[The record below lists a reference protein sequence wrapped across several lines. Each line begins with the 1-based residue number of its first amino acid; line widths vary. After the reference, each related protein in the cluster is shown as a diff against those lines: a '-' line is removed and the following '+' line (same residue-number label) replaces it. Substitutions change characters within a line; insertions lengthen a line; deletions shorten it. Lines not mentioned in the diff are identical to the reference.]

1 MMRVGAPALPGHLD
15 SRFRGNDGVEVVPL
29 RKRGT
34 TKAGGTPALP
44 GMRRYPGG
52 VADSDLIEADVS
64 RVVSMLSHVRP
75 VSGPLLRP
83 IRPMLLFWLLV
94 SMMIAAALL
103 LVVPPLLRGRGA
115 GRDAPP
121 GGDVSRDTN
130 VALYRERL
138 AALERERDL
147 GEIDA
152 ERYAALREDLERG
165 LLADVD
171 TAPTGAAPAAF
182 SAAPPRWMAAA
193 VMLMVPACGLAL
205 YAWLGSPHA
214 LDPRAHPPRVAAGG
228 IAPAQPGGATGT
240 AGPVRPSDAAGG
252 VAPAPDVAAMVDSL
266 AAKLATDP
274 ANAEGWLLLARSRVV
289 QERFDEAAIAYGR
302 AHALLGDSPSLLADW
317 AEAEAALA
325 GNRFPARA
333 LDRLDRALEIDP
345 GHEKALWLGG
355 FAAIQHGRTDVARA
369 RWERLR
375 ARQAPESRE
384 ASIVSELLARMDGA
398 APAVRPDAAGSAESD
413 GATDSSGSA
422 GAGAGAGKS
431 VESAGSARTV
441 DSGESAGTGESVE
454 HTGSAGTVDSAEPA
468 ETTTDPADPAVPPR
482 IVVEVS
488 LAPDLAI
495 ALGGGEPVFVFAR
508 APSGG
513 GPPAAVVRTT
523 VAALPATVVLDASNA
538 MVPSRSLASIER
550 AVVTARVAR
559 SGTVTRTSGDVEG
572 VSEPVSVTGAAPVG
586 IVLSRIVP

>member
-1 MMRVGAPALPGHLD
+1 
-15 SRFRGNDGVEVVPL
+15 
-29 RKRGT
+29 
-34 TKAGGTPALP
+34 
-44 GMRRYPGG
+44 
-52 VADSDLIEADVS
+52 
-64 RVVSMLSHVRP
+64 
-75 VSGPLLRP
+75 
-83 IRPMLLFWLLV
+83 MLLFWLLA

-103 LVVPPLLRGRGA
+103 LVVPPLLRSRGA

-171 TAPTGAAPAAF
+171 TAPTGAAPTAAP
-182 SAAPPRWMAAA
+182 PPRWMAAV

-228 IAPAQPGGATGT
+228 IAPAQPSGEN
-240 AGPVRPSDAAGG
+240 AAGG
-252 VAPAPDVAAMVDSL
+252 VAPTPDVAAMVDSL

-333 LDRLDRALEIDP
+333 LDRLDRALELDP

-398 APAVRPDAAGSAESD
+398 AAPDAAPAVRPDAAGSDESD
-413 GATDSSGSA
+413 GVTDSSGSA

-431 VESAGSARTV
+431 VESAAGSAGTV
-441 DSGESAGTGESVE
+441 DSGESAGTGGSVE

-468 ETTTDPADPAVPPR
+468 ETTMDPADSAVPPR

-488 LAPDLAI
+488 LAPDLAV

-508 APSGG
+508 APSGD

-523 VAALPATVVLDASNA
+523 VAALPATIVLDASSA

>member
-1 MMRVGAPALPGHLD
+1 
-15 SRFRGNDGVEVVPL
+15 
-29 RKRGT
+29 
-34 TKAGGTPALP
+34 
-44 GMRRYPGG
+44 
-52 VADSDLIEADVS
+52 
-64 RVVSMLSHVRP
+64 
-75 VSGPLLRP
+75 
-83 IRPMLLFWLLV
+83 MLLFWLLV

-103 LVVPPLLRGRGA
+103 LVVPPLLRGRAA

-121 GGDVSRDTN
+121 GDVSRDTN

-147 GEIDA
+147 GEVDT

-171 TAPTGAAPAAF
+171 AAPADAAPTAPTGAA
-182 SAAPPRWMAAA
+182 STAAPPRWMAVA
-193 VMLMVPACGLAL
+193 VMLMVPACGLAI
-205 YAWLGSPHA
+205 YVWLGSPHA
-214 LDPRAHPPRVAAGG
+214 LDPWAPSPRA
-228 IAPAQPGGATGT
+228 
-240 AGPVRPSDAAGG
+240 AAGG
-252 VAPAPDVAAMVDSL
+252 VEPAHPSGGNAAGAAGPAPDVSAMVDSL

-289 QERFDEAAIAYGR
+289 QERFDEAAVAYGR

-398 APAVRPDAAGSAESD
+398 ATPDAAPAVRPESGGSVEPGASPAGPAAEMRADPAAGR
-413 GATDSSGSA
+413 
-422 GAGAGAGKS
+422 
-431 VESAGSARTV
+431 SAGSPA
-441 DSGESAGTGESVE
+441 EP
-454 HTGSAGTVDSAEPA
+454 SAERSTEAPA
-468 ETTTDPADPAVPPR
+468 EAR

-488 LAPDLAI
+488 LAPDLAV

-513 GPPAAVVRTT
+513 GPPAAVARTT
-523 VAALPATVVLDASNA
+523 VAALPATIVLDASSA

-572 VSEPVSVTGAAPVG
+572 VSEPVSVTGAPPVG

>member
-1 MMRVGAPALPGHLD
+1 
-15 SRFRGNDGVEVVPL
+15 
-29 RKRGT
+29 
-34 TKAGGTPALP
+34 
-44 GMRRYPGG
+44 
-52 VADSDLIEADVS
+52 
-64 RVVSMLSHVRP
+64 
-75 VSGPLLRP
+75 
-83 IRPMLLFWLLV
+83 MLLFWLLV

-103 LVVPPLLRGRGA
+103 LVVPPLLRDRAA

-121 GGDVSRDTN
+121 GDVSRDTN

-147 GEIDA
+147 GVVEA

-171 TAPTGAAPAAF
+171 TAPTGTAPAAPT
-182 SAAPPRWMAAA
+182 AAPPRWMAAA
-193 VMLMVPACGLAL
+193 VMLMVPACGLAI
-205 YAWLGSPHA
+205 YVWLGSPHA
-214 LDPRAHPPRVAAGG
+214 LDPRAQPPRVAAGG
-228 IAPAQPGGATGT
+228 IEPAQP
-240 AGPVRPSDAAGG
+240 SSENAAGG
-252 VAPAPDVAAMVDSL
+252 IEPAPNVEAMVDSL
-266 AAKLATDP
+266 AAKLATEP

-289 QERFDEAAIAYGR
+289 QERFDEATIAYGR
-302 AHALLGDSPSLLADW
+302 AHALLGDSPSLLVDW

-333 LDRLDRALEIDP
+333 LGRLDRALEIDP
-345 GHEKALWLGG
+345 DHEKALWLGG

-369 RWERLR
+369 RWERLL

-398 APAVRPDAAGSAESD
+398 ATPDVAPTVRPESGEPVESDAPPAGSAAD
-413 GATDSSGSA
+413 PAAGRSA
-422 GAGAGAGKS
+422 GFPA
-431 VESAGSARTV
+431 EP
-441 DSGESAGTGESVE
+441 
-454 HTGSAGTVDSAEPA
+454 SAERSPDQPLA
-468 ETTTDPADPAVPPR
+468 ETTDAPAEAR

-488 LAPDLAI
+488 LASDLAI

-513 GPPAAVVRTT
+513 GPPAAVARTT
-523 VAALPATVVLDASNA
+523 VAALPATIVLDASSA

-572 VSEPVSVTGAAPVG
+572 VSEPVAVTGAAPVN
-586 IVLSRIVP
+586 IVLSQIVP

>member
-1 MMRVGAPALPGHLD
+1 
-15 SRFRGNDGVEVVPL
+15 
-29 RKRGT
+29 
-34 TKAGGTPALP
+34 
-44 GMRRYPGG
+44 
-52 VADSDLIEADVS
+52 
-64 RVVSMLSHVRP
+64 
-75 VSGPLLRP
+75 
-83 IRPMLLFWLLV
+83 MLLFWLLA

-115 GRDAPP
+115 GRDAPS

-171 TAPTGAAPAAF
+171 TAPTGAAPAATT
-182 SAAPPRWMAAA
+182 AAPPRWMAAA

-228 IAPAQPGGATGT
+228 VASAQPSGEN
-240 AGPVRPSDAAGG
+240 AAGG
-252 VAPAPDVAAMVDSL
+252 VAPAPDVGAMVDSL

-333 LDRLDRALEIDP
+333 LDRLDRALELDP

-398 APAVRPDAAGSAESD
+398 SAPDAAPAVRLDAAGSDESD

-431 VESAGSARTV
+431 AGL
-441 DSGESAGTGESVE
+441 
-454 HTGSAGTVDSAEPA
+454 AGTVDPAEPA
-468 ETTTDPADPAVPPR
+468 ETTMDSADPAAPPR

-488 LAPDLAI
+488 LAPDLAV

-523 VAALPATVVLDASNA
+523 VAALPATVVLDASSA

-572 VSEPVSVTGAAPVG
+572 VSEPVAVAGAAPVG

>member
-1 MMRVGAPALPGHLD
+1 
-15 SRFRGNDGVEVVPL
+15 
-29 RKRGT
+29 
-34 TKAGGTPALP
+34 
-44 GMRRYPGG
+44 
-52 VADSDLIEADVS
+52 
-64 RVVSMLSHVRP
+64 
-75 VSGPLLRP
+75 
-83 IRPMLLFWLLV
+83 MLLFWLLA

-103 LVVPPLLRGRGA
+103 LVVPPLLRGRAA

-121 GGDVSRDTN
+121 GGDGSRDTN

-171 TAPTGAAPAAF
+171 TAPTGAAPAAPT
-182 SAAPPRWMAAA
+182 AAPPRWMAAV
-193 VMLMVPACGLAL
+193 VMLMVPACGLAI

-214 LDPRAHPPRVAAGG
+214 LDPRAPPPRVAAGG
-228 IAPAQPGGATGT
+228 IAPAQPSGENT
-240 AGPVRPSDAAGG
+240 AGG

-398 APAVRPDAAGSAESD
+398 AAPDAAPAVRPDAAGSAESD
-413 GATDSSGSA
+413 SATDSSGS
-422 GAGAGAGKS
+422 AGAGAGKS
-431 VESAGSARTV
+431 VESAGSA
-441 DSGESAGTGESVE
+441 
-454 HTGSAGTVDSAEPA
+454 GTVDSAEPA
-468 ETTTDPADPAVPPR
+468 EATMDPADPPAPPR

-488 LAPDLAI
+488 LAPDLAV

-513 GPPAAVVRTT
+513 GPPAAVARTT
-523 VAALPATVVLDASNA
+523 VAALPATIVLDVSSA

-572 VSEPVSVTGAAPVG
+572 VSEPVAVTGAAPVG

>member
-1 MMRVGAPALPGHLD
+1 
-15 SRFRGNDGVEVVPL
+15 
-29 RKRGT
+29 
-34 TKAGGTPALP
+34 
-44 GMRRYPGG
+44 
-52 VADSDLIEADVS
+52 
-64 RVVSMLSHVRP
+64 
-75 VSGPLLRP
+75 
-83 IRPMLLFWLLV
+83 MLLFWLLV

-103 LVVPPLLRGRGA
+103 LVVPPLLRGRAA

-121 GGDVSRDTN
+121 PGDVSRDTN

-147 GEIDA
+147 GELEA

-171 TAPTGAAPAAF
+171 TAPAGTAPAAPA
-182 SAAPPRWMAAA
+182 AAPPRWMAAA
-193 VMLMVPACGLAL
+193 VMLMVPASGLAI
-205 YAWLGSPHA
+205 YGWLGSPHA
-214 LDPRAHPPRVAAGG
+214 LDQWAQPSRVAAGG
-228 IAPAQPGGATGT
+228 IEPAQPSGEN
-240 AGPVRPSDAAGG
+240 AAGG
-252 VAPAPDVAAMVDSL
+252 VEPAPDVDAMVDSL
-266 AAKLATDP
+266 AARLATDP

-289 QERFDEAAIAYGR
+289 QERFDEATIAYGR

-325 GNRFPARA
+325 GNRFPAHA
-333 LDRLDRALEIDP
+333 LGRLDRALEIDP
-345 GHEKALWLGG
+345 DHEKALWLGG
-355 FAAIQHGRTDVARA
+355 FAAIQHGRTDVART

-384 ASIVSELLARMDGA
+384 AFIVSELLARMDGA
-398 APAVRPDAAGSAESD
+398 ATPDAVPAVRPESGGSLEPGASPAGSAAGTRAD
-413 GATDSSGSA
+413 PVAGRSA
-422 GAGAGAGKS
+422 GFPA
-431 VESAGSARTV
+431 EP
-441 DSGESAGTGESVE
+441 
-454 HTGSAGTVDSAEPA
+454 SAEASAEAPA
-468 ETTTDPADPAVPPR
+468 EAR

-488 LAPDLAI
+488 LASDLAI

-513 GPPAAVVRTT
+513 GPPAAVARTT
-523 VAALPATVVLDASNA
+523 VAALPATIVLDASSA

-572 VSEPVSVTGAAPVG
+572 VSEPVAVTGAAPVG

>member
-1 MMRVGAPALPGHLD
+1 
-15 SRFRGNDGVEVVPL
+15 
-29 RKRGT
+29 
-34 TKAGGTPALP
+34 
-44 GMRRYPGG
+44 
-52 VADSDLIEADVS
+52 
-64 RVVSMLSHVRP
+64 
-75 VSGPLLRP
+75 
-83 IRPMLLFWLLV
+83 MLLFWLLA

-115 GRDAPP
+115 GRDATP

-138 AALERERDL
+138 AGLERERDL
-147 GEIDA
+147 GEVDA

-171 TAPTGAAPAAF
+171 TAPTGAAPATPTVAP
-182 SAAPPRWMAAA
+182 PPRWMGTA
-193 VMLMVPACGLAL
+193 VMLMVPACGIAI
-205 YAWLGSPHA
+205 YVWLGSPHA
-214 LDPRAHPPRVAAGG
+214 LDPQAHPPRMAAGG
-228 IAPAQPGGATGT
+228 IAPTQPSGEN
-240 AGPVRPSDAAGG
+240 AAGG
-252 VAPAPDVAAMVDSL
+252 VAPAPDVGAMVDSL

-333 LDRLDRALEIDP
+333 LDRLDRALELDP

-398 APAVRPDAAGSAESD
+398 AAPDAAPAVRPDAAGSAESD

-422 GAGAGAGKS
+422 GTGKS
-431 VESAGSARTV
+431 VESAGST
-441 DSGESAGTGESVE
+441 
-454 HTGSAGTVDSAEPA
+454 GTVDSAEPA
-468 ETTTDPADPAVPPR
+468 EATMDSADPAAPPR

-488 LAPDLAI
+488 LAPDLAV

-513 GPPAAVVRTT
+513 GPPAAVARTT
-523 VAALPATVVLDASNA
+523 VAALPATIVLDASSA

-572 VSEPVSVTGAAPVG
+572 VSESVAVTGAAPVG